1 MGITYHLLTTPT
13 TSSTTTT
20 TTMAFKIAVILAL
33 AAVVSC
39 RPNAPAPYSPPSYSA
54 PAYKAPAYSDAAP
67 AYQYDYAVKDD
78 YSGVDFGHNEARD
91 GYNTHG
97 SYYVALPDGRLQR
110 VTYTV
115 NGDEGYVAEVT
126 YEGEATYP
134 DHKPAYKA
142 APAHHKPSYHPAP
155 APYQPAPY
163 HA

>member
-1 MGITYHLLTTPT
+1 MGSLITYLLLQQHPQLPLQLLQWLLRSP
-13 TSSTTTT
+13 SSW
-20 TTMAFKIAVILAL
+20 LWPL
-33 AAVVSC
+33 SS
-39 RPNAPAPYSPPSYSA
+39 PADQTLPLHTPPSYSA

-67 AYQYDYAVKDD
+67 AFQYDYAVKDD

-115 NGDEGYVAEVT
+115 NGDVGYVAEVT

-134 DHKPAYKA
+134 DHKP
-142 APAHHKPSYHPAP
+142 
-155 APYQPAPY
+155 
-163 HA
+163 